1 MTVWPARNETKFT
14 QLSEACSLHFN
25 TQHFQIILH
34 VFKTRAS
41 LPSFHRCLLH
51 ISPSR
56 FSSQQLVHYVVCT
69 LRLGQL
75 PLLRTLSEKNHA
87 LNIALS
93 WKCKSKLQ
101 NYTDDFLKLILL
113 LFVWPSSFAG
123 SRHFASQQEDSVLL
137 LRGGTV
143 TGGLTGWDRRF
154 WLNGKVLGTSLKVN
168 EQLTSTFNASMRIG
182 SYNKSGVVSYFS
194 YIWITKTMFVNNN
207 SK

>member
-1 MTVWPARNETKFT
+1 M
-14 QLSEACSLHFN
+14 HFN
-25 TQHFQIILH
+25 TQRFQIILH

-123 SRHFASQQEDSVLL
+123 SRHFASQQ
-137 LRGGTV
+137 GQCFT
-143 TGGLTGWDRRF
+143 LTGWDCH
-154 WLNGKVLGTSLKVN
+154 WGTHWVGQEVLAKRKGPGN
-168 EQLTSTFNASMRIG
+168 EFESKRAADKHIQCINAH
-182 SYNKSGVVSYFS
+182 
-194 YIWITKTMFVNNN
+194 WIL
-207 SK
+207 